1 MPIVTEPENLPAGYS
16 PFRIGSVHYLNA
28 APLTFGI
35 ENEIVFT
42 TPAHLAEMLRRDE
55 LEGATF
61 SVSNLGPNGPDRF
74 TAMINPPESAILA
87 VGRERDT
94 AVVRG
99 GGLQIRPMVQLTL
112 TVDHRIADGRLA
124 SEVLRAIVEALE
136 GATWNLL

>member
-1 MPIVTEPENLPAGYS
+1 
-16 PFRIGSVHYLNA
+16 
-28 APLTFGI
+28 
-35 ENEIVFT
+35 
-42 TPAHLAEMLRRDE
+42 
-55 LEGATF
+55 
-61 SVSNLGPNGPDRF
+61 
-74 TAMINPPESAILA
+74 MINPPESAILA

>member
-1 MPIVTEPENLPAGYS
+1 
-16 PFRIGSVHYLNA
+16 
-28 APLTFGI
+28 
-35 ENEIVFT
+35 
-42 TPAHLAEMLRRDE
+42 
-55 LEGATF
+55 
-61 SVSNLGPNGPDRF
+61 
-74 TAMINPPESAILA
+74 